1 MERHNNRQRFVERE
15 STIKP
20 LMVTVNSPD
29 RLESALK
36 KLKRMVKDARILVYI
51 KEKEYFRKPSAIRRE
66 KKLRAI
72 ARQQQIVREEKEKT
86 L

>member
-1 MERHNNRQRFVERE
+1 MENRNRYRSNEKDAV
-15 STIKP
+15 IKG

-36 KLKRMVKDARILVYI
+36 KLKRMVKDSKILVYV
-51 KEKEYFRKPSAIRRE
+51 KENEHFRKPSAIKRE
-66 KKLRAI
+66 KKLRGI
-72 ARQQQIVREEKEKT
+72 ARQQMIVREEKERN